1 MMNRVSNFFK
11 VFATVFSIVM
21 VIAGFIVAL
30 KYTMDYVHQYGGE
43 VGEFFLFAVVV
54 SGVFAVFSSM
64 MFFVEPN
71 NE

>member
-1 MMNRVSNFFK
+1 VSNFFK

-21 VIAGFIVAL
+21 VIAGFVVAL
-30 KYTMDYVHQYGGE
+30 KYTADYVLQYGGE
-43 VGEFFLFAVVV
+43 TGEFFLFAVVV

>member
-1 MMNRVSNFFK
+1 
-11 VFATVFSIVM
+11 
-21 VIAGFIVAL
+21 
-30 KYTMDYVHQYGGE
+30 MDYVHQYGGE